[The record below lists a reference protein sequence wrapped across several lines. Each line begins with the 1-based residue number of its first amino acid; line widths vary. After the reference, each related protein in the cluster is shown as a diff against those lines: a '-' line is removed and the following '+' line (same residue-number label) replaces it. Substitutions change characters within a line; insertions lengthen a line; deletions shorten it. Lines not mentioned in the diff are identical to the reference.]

1 MIYTVTG
8 AGPRTGTSFVMGKLR
23 EAGLPIY
30 WTESLKIVDAKY
42 DTWYTELPDL
52 DNVIAKVWP
61 NHLSRAKVGRM
72 LVLHREFASQVKSIH
87 QQIRRER
94 KQGYVI
100 VDTPKQLIE
109 KANWILAKSKIER
122 IEVRTEDLDE
132 RIDEIIEWFTE
143 PFRESMKWA

>member
-23 EAGLPIY
+23 EAGLPTH

-52 DNVIAKVWP
+52 NDVIVKVWP
-61 NHLSRAKVGRM
+61 NFLNSVKVGRM
-72 LVLHREFASQVKSIH
+72 LVLRRDFISQVKSIQ

-94 KQGYVI
+94 KQGYTI

-109 KANWILAKSKIER
+109 KANWILSRQKIER
-122 IEVRTEDLDE
+122 LEVRTEDLDE
-132 RIDEIIEWFTE
+132 RIDEIIGWFAE
-143 PFRESMKWA
+143 PFKESMKWA